1 MAIQKEP
8 GQKGVSWSNIAVG
21 GIMNMFEVT
30 TLGQPLE
37 VLKTQM
43 AANRSQTMWQA
54 CKTVWSRGGIVGAYQ
69 GLIPWAWIEASTKG
83 AVLVFTAS
91 EVETASLTAGISPA
105 FAGLLG
111 GMTGGIAQAYATM
124 GFTTCMKTAE
134 ITRHKTA
141 ATGVKPP
148 STWAVFADIY
158 RREGL
163 AGVNKGVNAVAVRQ
177 CTNWGSRMGFAR
189 LAETSIRKIKGKS
202 ETENLGAVDKIIAS
216 TIGGALATWNQ
227 PIEVIR
233 VEMQSM
239 AKSTANANRPAKLT
253 IMNTLSF
260 IYKENGIKGLY
271 RGVTPRIGLG
281 IWQTICMVSLA
292 DYVKIWVKGRQ

>member
-1 MAIQKEP
+1 MGVAAEP
-8 GQKGVSWSNIAVG
+8 GQKGINWSNIAVG
-21 GIMNMFEVT
+21 GIMNMVT

-43 AANRSQTMWQA
+43 AANRSQSMLGA
-54 CKTVWSRGGIVGAYQ
+54 LKTVWSRGGVTGFYQ

-83 AVLVFTAS
+83 AVLIFAAS
-91 EVETASLTAGISPA
+91 EVESATLNAGINPA

-134 ITRHKTA
+134 ITRAKTA

-189 LAETSIRKIKGKS
+189 LAETSIRKIRGQG
-202 ETENLGAVDKIIAS
+202 ENEKLGAFDKILAS
-216 TIGGALATWNQ
+216 SIGGALATWNQ
-227 PIEVIR
+227 PIEVVR

-253 IMNTLSF
+253 IFNTLGF

-281 IWQTICMVSLA
+281 IWQTICMVSFA
-292 DYVKIWVKGRQ
+292 DYVKAWVKGE